1 MRDLSYSCG
10 FKKHSAMA
18 VLTVTPEVS
27 LSDEPVTIRVSSLK
41 PSQLVT
47 LMTSLTDEQG
57 VKFLSR
63 AFYRADENG
72 EVDLQKAASLGGNYT
87 GVEPMGLFWSLKP
100 ERPFH
105 RLVKREVMETPFY
118 VKVEVFDRYLLKA
131 RPGVE
136 AAAAV
141 TLERWFRGPGVTRI
155 PIREGR
161 VRGALFL
168 PPGEGPF
175 PGVIDMFGGA
185 GGLFQ
190 FRSSLLASRG
200 FAALALAYF
209 TYEDLQATM
218 ERIDLEYF
226 EEAME
231 ILQNHPQVKN
241 GGLGV
246 IGVSL
251 GSQIALAMATYLKH
265 VAAVVCISGWHRNIE
280 APLRYKDLQIR
291 ELPCVQERIR
301 VTDLG
306 LAMISDTFWE
316 PTDGAYQDCIYPCE
330 RAESQILFVVGEDDW
345 SVNSKKFTKETIAR
359 LHQNG
364 RSNYKVLYYPG
375 TGHLIEPPYA
385 PICWASWHCMYK
397 MPVIWGGKGSA
408 HSKAQVDSWKE
419 IQSFLHQHIGQ

>member
-1 MRDLSYSCG
+1 
-10 FKKHSAMA
+10 MA

-47 LMTSLTDEQG
+47 LMTSLTDEKG

-118 VKVEVFDRYLLKA
+118 VKVEVFDGYLLKA

-136 AAAAV
+136 AMAAV

-155 PIREGR
+155 PIREGC
-161 VRGALFL
+161 VKGALFL

-175 PGVIDMFGGA
+175 PGVIDMFGST

-200 FAALALAYF
+200 FATLSLAYF
-209 TYEDLQATM
+209 AYEDLPPTM
-218 ERIDLEYF
+218 ELIDLEYF
-226 EEAME
+226 EEAVEM
-231 ILQNHPQVKN
+231 LQNHPQVMK
-241 GGLGV
+241 GGVGA
-246 IGVSL
+246 IGVSM
-251 GSQIALAMATYLKH
+251 GSIITVAMATFLKQIS
-265 VAAVVCISGWHRNIE
+265 AVVCISGCGVTYGL
-280 APLRYKDLQIR
+280 PLHYKDIQMR
-291 ELPCVQERIR
+291 GFPYCFERTCI
-301 VTDLG
+301 TDQGYVDYFRTFGDPEALG
-306 LAMISDTFWE
+306 YE
-316 PTDGAYQDCIYPCE
+316 DCIIPCE
-330 RAESQILFVVGEDDW
+330 NARGHIMFIVGEKDQYLDA
-345 SVNSKKFTKETIAR
+345 KKFSEDAIQR
-359 LHQNG
+359 LQKHG
-364 RSNYKVLYYPG
+364 RSNYKLLSYPG
-375 TGHLIEPPYA
+375 AGHLIEPPCS
-385 PICWASWHCMYK
+385 PFCLASWNNVHGMA
-397 MPVIWGGKGSA
+397 VIMGGEGSA
-408 HSKAQVDSWKE
+408 HARAQEDSWRE
-419 IQSFLHQHIGQ
+419 IQSFLHQYVGQHGESNQE